1 MEVHVP
7 RKKIM
12 TPGEVIQAVLSPGR
26 IICQKC
32 HGKMNHN
39 SIESGVYICG
49 SCLIKGTPLEK
60 SVFLL
65 QMKVKE
71 LNNKIKQIEKQIE
84 RKLNKHGNI

>member
-1 MEVHVP
+1 MP
-7 RKKIM
+7 RRNRKIM

-39 SIESGVYICG
+39 SIQSGVYICG
-49 SCLIKGTPLEK
+49 SCLTKGTPLEK

-71 LNNKIKQIEKQIE
+71 LNQKIKQIE
-84 RKLNKHGNI
+84 RKLTKNGSV

>member
-1 MEVHVP
+1 MP
-7 RKKIM
+7 RRNRKIM
-12 TPGEVIQAVLSPGR
+12 TPGEIVQAVLSPGR

-49 SCLIKGTPLEK
+49 TCLVKGTPLEK

-71 LNNKIKQIEKQIE
+71 LNLKIKQIE
-84 RKLNKHGNI
+84 RKLNVRLQKEQSL

>member
-39 SIESGVYICG
+39 SSESGVYICG
-49 SCLIKGTPLEK
+49 SCLTKGTPLEK
-60 SVFLL
+60 KVFLL

-71 LNNKIKQIEKQIE
+71 LNQKIKQIE
-84 RKLNKHGNI
+84 RKLTKNGNI

>member
-1 MEVHVP
+1 MP
-7 RKKIM
+7 RRNRKIM
-12 TPGEVIQAVLSPGR
+12 TPGEIVQAVLSPGR

-49 SCLIKGTPLEK
+49 TCLVKGTPLEK

-71 LNNKIKQIEKQIE
+71 LNLKIKQIE
-84 RKLNKHGNI
+84 RKLNVKLCKEQSL